1 MASNKKSV
9 PSYDLNAQTRKRD
22 MAVRLGLTAAL
33 LGTTALVAAPA
44 MAQSGSA
51 GQGLGEIVVTAS

>member
-22 MAVRLGLTAAL
+22 MAVRLGLTAVVVLFAV
-33 LGTTALVAAPA
+33 GLV
-44 MAQSGSA
+44 
-51 GQGLGEIVVTAS
+51 L

>member
-1 MASNKKSV
+1 MHSTSFPVAG
-9 PSYDLNAQTRKRD
+9 
-22 MAVRLGLTAAL
+22 VRLGLTAAL

-51 GQGLGEIVVTAS
+51 GQGLGEIVVNWQFSAPSRL